1 MGSKDVKDGGML
13 EVRLLKERH
22 SIGTLVKS
30 CLLFI
35 NINMRKQ
42 FNNLYKQ
49 VIKEANVKSDIYI
62 DPTKNGPQMSIKR
75 SHAKEKKALDV
86 TNLAKYVN
94 KLGEIEKMDQLSNP
108 FHCQF
113 EFSNGNIKV
122 GGDTIIVNM
131 GSASTC
137 PSAMVN
143 LCELFAKGLCY
154 AFNAETGIHKDV
166 VLASKSRQEIQWKR
180 LSAKE
185 IAYSLVAIITELRKK
200 GEIKYVRMN
209 ESGDFGSVEDVKKL
223 KEIIITVN
231 AILDKPVI
239 FYNYTHRSDLF
250 PANKNPLDKLPN
262 FVLQGSGWRKDLE
275 AKPDQFEKGV
285 HGRTVRP
292 ELLKAGKK
300 IAFMVDNCFYA
311 LDYSEFKKAKFGS
324 QEESESVLPV
334 GVKRE
339 QIVQCPGSC
348 KFCDQCKTGGKKFI
362 VIVIHGRGAEAQ
374 SIVGQMGR
382 TLGNRARANKA
393 ITSNG
398 TPFEDKEIVDMY
410 TAIGRND
417 YDFLEKLHSYYLNPY
432 IKKEKKFQYPFN
444 ISHNDIINVWNRLIA
459 LRKKA
464 VDTKDFQAKQWILP
478 NKVGKSELKEP
489 VEAFLST
496 LKKKKEP
503 VQEAVDIGKKK
514 QIDLTTLN
522 PIQLSNLAVTNQLPD
537 HKQFVSPEL
546 VEDEMEGQGN
556 SVV

>member
-1 MGSKDVKDGGML
+1 MS
-13 EVRLLKERH
+13 
-22 SIGTLVKS
+22 
-30 CLLFI
+30 
-35 NINMRKQ
+35 KQ
-42 FNNLYKQ
+42 FNNLCKQ
-49 VIKEANVKSDIYI
+49 VFKEANVKSDIYV
-62 DPTKNGPQMSIKR
+62 DPSKNGPQMSIKR
-75 SHAKEKKALDV
+75 THTKEKKALDV
-86 TNLAKYVN
+86 PNLSKYIN

-122 GGDTIIVNM
+122 GGDSIIVNM

-137 PSAMVN
+137 PSAMEN

-166 VLASKSRQEIQWKR
+166 VLASKSRQEAQWKR

-200 GEIKYVRMN
+200 GDIKYVRMN
-209 ESGDFGSVEDVKKL
+209 ESGDFGSIDDVKKL
-223 KEIIITVN
+223 KEVIIIVN

-250 PANKNPLDKLPN
+250 PDGKNPLDKLPN

-275 AKPDQFEKGV
+275 AKPEQFEKGV

-292 ELLKAGKK
+292 ELLSKGKK
-300 IAFMVDNCFYA
+300 VAFMVDNCFYA

-324 QEESESVLPV
+324 KEESESVLPV

-339 QIVQCPGSC
+339 NIVQCPGSC

-382 TLGNRARANKA
+382 TLGNRAKINKA
-393 ITSNG
+393 VTANG
-398 TPFEDKEIVDMY
+398 TPFTDEEIGNMY

-444 ISHNDIINVWNRLIA
+444 ITHDDIINVWNRLMK
-459 LRKKA
+459 LRKAA
-464 VDTKDFQAKQWILP
+464 VDTKDFKAKEWISP

-489 VEAFLST
+489 VEAFLAT
-496 LKKKKEP
+496 LKKKAP
-503 VQEAVDIGKKK
+503 VQEAVEAIKRK
-514 QIDLTTLN
+514 QVDLSTLN

-537 HKQFVSPEL
+537 YKQFVSPDF
-546 VEDEMEGQGN
+546 VEEEMEGQGTPT
-556 SVV
+556 V